1 MLDCDCPAN
10 AAVDTIPY
18 DPCKVIFGKDG
29 RWGFQRLDD
38 ANNTF
43 LDASNDISLENSWTA
58 LPDETDDSKVGITGR
73 LEDVNFNEPD
83 VLEDSENDDGA
94 PFAVASGPQL
104 VTAILRNPTPDQVT
118 ALKQYECEP
127 NLTLYRID
135 SKGRFMARKLEGTN
149 DHAGILI
156 SPGTFI
162 IKDPFR
168 AGTRAD
174 LYKLM
179 IQFYLPS
186 GWYNTSD
193 IISPETGFFPLT
205 EIKPS

>member
-18 DPCKVIFGKDG
+18 DPCKVIFGKDA
-29 RWGFQRLDD
+29 RWIFQRLDD

-43 LDASNDISLENSWTA
+43 VDGANGIEEEASWA
-58 LPDETDDSKVGITGR
+58 PLPNAVDDTKVGVTPR
-73 LEDVNFNEPD
+73 LEDVNFNEPE

-94 PFAVASGPQL
+94 AFAVASGPQL
-104 VTAILRNPTPDQVT
+104 VTAIIRNPTPAQVA
-118 ALKQYECEP
+118 ALKQYECDQ

-135 SKGRFMARKLEGTN
+135 NKGRFGARQIDGTA
-149 DHAGILI
+149 DHAGIKI

-168 AGTRAD
+168 GGTRAD
-174 LYKLM
+174 QYKLM

-186 GWYNTSD
+186 GWYNSFN
-193 IISPETGFFPLT
+193 IVSPEAGFDPLT
-205 EIKPS
+205 EIRP